1 MTIPRTIST
10 ILRLGA
16 AFVLTSGVLCP
27 TVFAQGPLPD
37 APSSSLF
44 VQPASPIAIAPSGA
58 GDRHRFWDKE
68 NSVLFAASAAMSAA
82 DFAVTRS
89 ILQNGGREM
98 NPTVRLFGR
107 STLGL
112 AANFAGETAGV
123 IGVSYFLHRTGHHKL
138 ERIFTMVNI
147 GSSAG
152 AVSYDLMQR

>member
-1 MTIPRTIST
+1 MTTSRLIST
-10 ILRLGA
+10 IFRLSA
-16 AFVLTSGVLCP
+16 AFVLMSGVFCP

-37 APSSSLF
+37 APTPF

-58 GDRHRFWDKE
+58 GDRHKFWDRE
-68 NSVLFAASAAMSAA
+68 NKVLFAASAAMSAA

-107 STLGL
+107 STPGL
-112 AANFAGETAGV
+112 AANFVGETAGV

>member
-1 MTIPRTIST
+1 MTTSCKFSRIFRFS
-10 ILRLGA
+10 A
-16 AFVLTSGVLCP
+16 VVVLASGVLCP
-27 TVFAQGPLPD
+27 VVLAQGPVPD
-37 APSSSLF
+37 APVPF
-44 VQPASPIAIAPSGA
+44 VQPASPVVIAPSRA
-58 GDRHRFWDKE
+58 GSEHRFWDKE
-68 NSVLFAASAAMSAA
+68 NSVLFAASAATSAA
-82 DFAVTRS
+82 DFAVTRA

-112 AANFAGETAGV
+112 ATNFAGETVGV

-152 AVSYDLMQR
+152 AVTYDLVQR